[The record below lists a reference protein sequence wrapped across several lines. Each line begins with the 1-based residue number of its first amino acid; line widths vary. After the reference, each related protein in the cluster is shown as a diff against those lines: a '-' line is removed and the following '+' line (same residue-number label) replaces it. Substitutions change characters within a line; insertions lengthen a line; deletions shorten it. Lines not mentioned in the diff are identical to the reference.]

1 MVTGIRWS
9 EWSKSDRLV
18 RKERTVSVNSK
29 QEADKWIEKQITRL
43 QAKENLHEI
52 ETVGIWDN

>member
-43 QAKENLHEI
+43 QAKENQHEI